1 MAGLKIKKGDRVVVL
16 TGKDRG
22 KEGVVL
28 HSLPSEGKVVVQ
40 GVNTARRHRKARSA
54 TDQGGILD
62 IDMPIQAS
70 NVAVV
75 SPGDGKPT
83 RVGYRIDDSGTKVR
97 VCKRTGA
104 ELP

>member
-1 MAGLKIKKGDRVVVL
+1 MAGLKIKKGDRVRVL

-22 KEGVVL
+22 KEGRVMRV
-28 HSLPSEGKVVVQ
+28 LPSENKVIVD
-40 GVNTARRHRKARSA
+40 GVNVAKRHQKARTA
-54 TDQGGILD
+54 TMQGGIID
-62 IDMPIQAS
+62 KDMPIPVP

-83 RVGYRIDDSGTKVR
+83 QVGYKVNADGSKIR

-104 ELP
+104 EL